1 MVHSYLQ
8 RHDFKIILNSEVLIG
23 HQKINEIE
31 IQHKSECGSKNF
43 EIWYHTRLNS
53 QTIDMFDEIGP
64 PASNTLKFLTYNRF
78 MTIMRLV
85 FKKIFL
91 EFGFPTGELGR
102 TFYQIKIPRKLNP
115 CPIINVLRT
124 AE

>member
-53 QTIDMFDEIGP
+53 QTIDMFDEIGT

-85 FKKIFL
+85 FKKNFL

-102 TFYQIKIPRKLNP
+102 TFYQIKIPRTLNP
-115 CPIINVLRT
+115 
-124 AE
+124 

>member
-1 MVHSYLQ
+1 MHPTDVRLTQSHLKKQNWHLVHSYLQ

-53 QTIDMFDEIGP
+53 QTIDMFDEIGT

-91 EFGFPTGELGR
+91 EFGFPTGELG
-102 TFYQIKIPRKLNP
+102 
-115 CPIINVLRT
+115 
-124 AE
+124 